1 MGQEEE
7 TLVRDR
13 LAWIRTE
20 LANERT
26 ILAYG
31 RTAVAFGAAGI
42 GLVHLF
48 ESPALIWLGWASIG
62 LAILTLFMGVARF
75 GRARRKISNRYD
87 ASGSPSS
94 ISFPS
99 RAGTP

>member
-1 MGQEEE
+1 MEQNLD

-13 LAWIRTE
+13 LAMIRTE

-31 RTAVAFGAAGI
+31 RTAVVFGATGI

-48 ESPALIWLGWASIG
+48 ESPALTWLGWAGIACAVVTMVLG
-62 LAILTLFMGVARF
+62 IVRF
-75 GRARRKISNRYD
+75 RHARREIAHRSD
-87 ASGSPSS
+87 PAASGS
-94 ISFPS
+94 
-99 RAGTP
+99 

>member
-1 MGQEEE
+1 MAQEPE

-13 LAWIRTE
+13 LAMIRTE

-31 RTAVAFGAAGI
+31 RTAVAFGAAGV

-48 ESPALIWLGWASIG
+48 ESPALIWLGWVSIAC
-62 LAILTLFMGVARF
+62 AISTLILGVVRF
-75 GRARRKISNRYD
+75 RHARREIAHRYD
-87 ASGSPSS
+87 PTARHQTS
-94 ISFPS
+94 
-99 RAGTP
+99 